1 MADLPRAGGGT
12 AIAADLLELVGRT
25 PLLRLGRFAPGFD
38 LVAKLE
44 AANPAGSVKDRIAVA
59 MIEAAEREGQLAPGQ
74 LVVEATSGNTG
85 IGLAMVCAVKGHP
98 LALTMPEDGGG
109 ERKALFEWFGVE
121 LVLTPTIE
129 GMSGA
134 VYAAEELVRRR
145 GAFWPRQFDNP
156 ANPEAHARHTGPE
169 IWEGTGGAVDA
180 FVAGVGTGGTLTGV
194 ARFLKGVA
202 PHCRIV
208 AVEPRASRVLSGGRP
223 GPTRIQG
230 LGAGFVPG
238 VLDRSLID
246 EVVAVSDEDAF
257 ETARHLARTEGL
269 LAGISAGAAAH
280 AALDVARALGP
291 RRRVVV
297 LLPDGGDR
305 YGSLFAWYA
314 RRGG

>member
-1 MADLPRAGGGT
+1 V
-12 AIAADLLELVGRT
+12 IASDLLHLVGDT
-25 PLLRLGRFAPGFD
+25 PLLQLGRFAAGHD
-38 LVAKLE
+38 VVAKLE
-44 AANPAGSVKDRIAVA
+44 AGNPAGSVKDRIAVE
-59 MIEAAEREGQLAPGQ
+59 MIEAAERDGTLAPGQ

-85 IGLAMVCAVKGHP
+85 IGLAMVCAVRGYP
-98 LALTMPEDGGG
+98 LALAMPEDGSA

-156 ANPEAHARHTGPE
+156 ANPSAHEAHTGPE
-169 IWEGTGGAVDA
+169 IWEATGGAIDG

-194 ARFLKGVA
+194 ARYLKRVA
-202 PHCRIV
+202 PACRIV
-208 AVEPRASRVLSGGRP
+208 AVEPNASRVLSGGRP

-238 VLDRSLID
+238 VLDRSVID
-246 EVVAVSDEDAF
+246 EVATVTDEEAF
-257 ETARHLARTEGL
+257 EAARRLARTEGL
-269 LAGISAGAAAH
+269 LAGISSGAAAH
-280 AALDVARALGP
+280 AAVGVARALGP
-291 RRRVVV
+291 GRRVVV

-305 YGSLFAWYA
+305 YGSLFAWYT

>member
-1 MADLPRAGGGT
+1 MIADS
-12 AIAADLLELVGRT
+12 LLDLVGGT
-25 PLLRLGRFAPGFD
+25 PLLRLGRFAPGVD
-38 LVAKLE
+38 LLAKLE
-44 AANPAGSVKDRIAVA
+44 FANPAGSVKDRIAAA
-59 MIEAAEREGQLAPGQ
+59 MIEAAEREGRLRPGTT
-74 LVVEATSGNTG
+74 VVEATSGNTG
-85 IGLAMVCAVKGHP
+85 IGLAMVCAVKGYP
-98 LALTMPEDGGG
+98 LALTMPEDGSP

-134 VYAAEELVRRR
+134 VFAAQELVKRR

-156 ANPEAHARHTGPE
+156 ANPAAHEAHTGPE
-169 IWEGTGGAVDA
+169 IWEAVGGSIDA

-194 ARFLKGVA
+194 ARYLKRVA
-202 PHCRIV
+202 PSCRIV

-246 EVVAVSDEDAF
+246 EVLAVSDEDAF
-257 ETARHLARTEGL
+257 EAARRLARTEGL
-269 LAGISAGAAAH
+269 LAGVSAGAAAH
-280 AALDVARALGP
+280 AALQISRGG
-291 RRRVVV
+291 RVVV

-305 YGSLFAWYA
+305 YGSLYAWYL

>member
-1 MADLPRAGGGT
+1 MIAG
-12 AIAADLLELVGRT
+12 DLLHLVGDT
-25 PLLRLGRFAPGFD
+25 PLVRLGRFAAGYD
-38 LVAKLE
+38 VVAKLE
-44 AANPAGSVKDRIAVA
+44 ARNPAGSVKDRIAVA
-59 MIEAAEREGQLAPGQ
+59 MIEAAEREGALAPGQ

-85 IGLAMVCAVKGHP
+85 IGLAMVCAVRGYP
-98 LALTMPEDGGG
+98 LALAMPEDGSA

-156 ANPEAHARHTGPE
+156 ANPAVHEEHTGQE
-169 IWEGTGGAVDA
+169 IWEGTGGVVDA

-194 ARFLKGVA
+194 ARYLKRVVPG
-202 PHCRIV
+202 CRIV
-208 AVEPRASRVLSGGRP
+208 AVEPNASRVLSGGRP

-246 EVVAVSDEDAF
+246 EVITVTDEDAF
-257 ETARHLARTEGL
+257 EAARRLARTEGL
-269 LAGISAGAAAH
+269 LAGVSSGAAAH
-280 AALDVARALGP
+280 AAVGVARALGAG
-291 RRRVVV
+291 RRVVV